1 MFLQSLTFLDKRG
14 IEDHLGKDFIER
26 MRKDVFIDVT
36 DKMGRFIYRVTKE
49 SLQDR
54 LSTGMHAACLSV
66 DENCRVLTVHGS
78 EDEIVPFHD
87 ILEFS
92 RLIISKI
99 AHYTRG

>member
-78 EDEIVPFHD
+78 EDENVPFHD
-87 ILEFS
+87 ILELS